1 MKNLTMLCVAFLLI
15 GLSACNSQNQQS
27 VNQQGTIAE
36 TIDAENFERL
46 FIEKGGQLLDVR
58 TEYEYENQNHLKNAL
73 NINIDGNNFGEEA
86 LKSLEKNK
94 PVFVYCAA
102 GGRSK
107 LAMDSLVK
115 MGFIEIYNL
124 KGGITNWKAAGKAVE

>member
-1 MKNLTMLCVAFLLI
+1 MKNLTMLCIAFLLI
-15 GLSACNSQNQQS
+15 GLSACNSQTQQS
-27 VNQQGTIAE
+27 TNQESIAE

-58 TEYEYENQNHLKNAL
+58 TEYEYQNQNHLKNAV

-86 LKSLEKNK
+86 LNSLDKNK

-107 LAMDSLVK
+107 LAMDSLNK
-115 MGFIEIYNL
+115 MGFTEIYNL